1 MYLFVSI
8 CILCFHNLMGGD
20 MNEQEMQAGYQ
31 PNRLLD
37 TLIKDLHLKN
47 DAALC
52 RTLQIGPPL
61 ISKIRHGRLPVSASI
76 LIRMHETTGRSIR
89 ELRDVLGDRR
99 AKYRFGDIM
108 GKPKMLKKAEQSG
121 ESRSS
126 DTGAS
131 AF

>member
-1 MYLFVSI
+1 MS
-8 CILCFHNLMGGD
+8 
-20 MNEQEMQAGYQ
+20 EQQEAQGGYQ

-89 ELRDVLGDRR
+89 ELRQVLGDRR

-108 GKPKMLKKAEQSG
+108 GKPKTPKVEQAG

-126 DTGAS
+126 DTGMS
-131 AF
+131 A

>member
-1 MYLFVSI
+1 MS
-8 CILCFHNLMGGD
+8 D
-20 MNEQEMQAGYQ
+20 MELQDGYQ

-37 TLIKDLHLKN
+37 TLIKEMHLKN

-89 ELRDVLGDRR
+89 ELRQVLGDRR

-108 GKPKMLKKAEQSG
+108 GKPKSG
-121 ESRSS
+121 HLPSTSAVHA
-126 DTGAS
+126 TGAGMAS
-131 AF
+131 

>member
-1 MYLFVSI
+1 MS
-8 CILCFHNLMGGD
+8 D
-20 MNEQEMQAGYQ
+20 MELQGGYQ

-37 TLIKDLHLKN
+37 TLIKELHLKN

-76 LIRMHETTGRSIR
+76 LIRMHETTGRSIH
-89 ELRDVLGDRR
+89 ELRQVLGDRR

-108 GKPKMLKKAEQSG
+108 GKPKQGQIQQSG
-121 ESRSS
+121 
-126 DTGAS
+126 S
-131 AF
+131 AHAAEAIGVPS

>member
-1 MYLFVSI
+1 MS
-8 CILCFHNLMGGD
+8 D
-20 MNEQEMQAGYQ
+20 MELQDGYQ

-37 TLIKDLHLKN
+37 TLIKEMHLKN

-89 ELRDVLGDRR
+89 ELRQVLGDRR

-108 GKPKMLKKAEQSG
+108 GKPKSG
-121 ESRSS
+121 HSPSAG
-126 DTGAS
+126 TVHAAGAGMPS
-131 AF
+131 

>member
-1 MYLFVSI
+1 M
-8 CILCFHNLMGGD
+8 CFFYNLTGGV
-20 MNEQEMQAGYQ
+20 MNEQDVQGGYQ

-89 ELRDVLGDRR
+89 ELRQVLGDRR

-108 GKPKMLKKAEQSG
+108 GKPKTTKAEQNS
-121 ESRSS
+121 EPRSADS
-126 DTGAS
+126 SPS
-131 AF
+131 A

>member
-1 MYLFVSI
+1 MS
-8 CILCFHNLMGGD
+8 D
-20 MNEQEMQAGYQ
+20 MELQDGYQ

-37 TLIKDLHLKN
+37 TLIKEMHLKN

-89 ELRDVLGDRR
+89 ELRQVLGDRR

-108 GKPKMLKKAEQSG
+108 GKPKSAPPPSA
-121 ESRSS
+121 
-126 DTGAS
+126 GAVHAAGAGMAS
-131 AF
+131 

>member
-1 MYLFVSI
+1 MS
-8 CILCFHNLMGGD
+8 D
-20 MNEQEMQAGYQ
+20 MEWQDGYQ

-37 TLIKDLHLKN
+37 TLIKEMHLKN

-89 ELRDVLGDRR
+89 ELRLVLGDRR

-108 GKPKMLKKAEQSG
+108 GKPK
-121 ESRSS
+121 SS
-126 DTGAS
+126 PSQTNS
-131 AF
+131 ALHGTAVAMPS

>member
-1 MYLFVSI
+1 MS
-8 CILCFHNLMGGD
+8 
-20 MNEQEMQAGYQ
+20 EQDVQGGYQ

-108 GKPKMLKKAEQSG
+108 GKPKMPNKQVEQG
-121 ESRSS
+121 GNARSADS
-126 DTGAS
+126 GAS
-131 AF
+131 A

>member
-1 MYLFVSI
+1 MS
-8 CILCFHNLMGGD
+8 D
-20 MNEQEMQAGYQ
+20 MELQDGYQ

-37 TLIKDLHLKN
+37 TLIKEMHLKN

-89 ELRDVLGDRR
+89 ELRQVLGDRR

-108 GKPKMLKKAEQSG
+108 GKPKSG
-121 ESRSS
+121 HPPSVSVVHAA
-126 DTGAS
+126 GAGMAS
-131 AF
+131 

>member
-1 MYLFVSI
+1 
-8 CILCFHNLMGGD
+8 
-20 MNEQEMQAGYQ
+20 MNEQDVQGGYQ

-89 ELRDVLGDRR
+89 ELRQVLGDRR

-108 GKPKMLKKAEQSG
+108 GKPKTQKIEQNNEVRPTG
-121 ESRSS
+121 SS
-126 DTGAS
+126 PS
-131 AF
+131 A

>member
-1 MYLFVSI
+1 MS
-8 CILCFHNLMGGD
+8 D
-20 MNEQEMQAGYQ
+20 MELQDGYQ

-37 TLIKDLHLKN
+37 TLIKEMHLKN

-89 ELRDVLGDRR
+89 ELRQVLGDRR

-108 GKPKMLKKAEQSG
+108 GKPKAGHPPASG
-121 ESRSS
+121 AVHA
-126 DTGAS
+126 TGAGMAS
-131 AF
+131 

>member
-1 MYLFVSI
+1 
-8 CILCFHNLMGGD
+8 
-20 MNEQEMQAGYQ
+20 MNEQNLENGYQ

-37 TLIKDLHLKN
+37 TLISELHLKN

-89 ELRDVLGDRR
+89 ELRQVLGDRR

-108 GKPKMLKKAEQSG
+108 GKPKSAPAQQAPAAQPAEAAM
-121 ESRSS
+121 SS
-126 DTGAS
+126 AS
-131 AF
+131 S

>member
-1 MYLFVSI
+1 
-8 CILCFHNLMGGD
+8 
-20 MNEQEMQAGYQ
+20 MNEQEVQSGYQ

-37 TLIKDLHLKN
+37 TLIKELHLKN

-89 ELRDVLGDRR
+89 ELRQVLGDRR

-108 GKPKMLKKAEQSG
+108 GKPKTTQVQQSSVSQSAEAG
-121 ESRSS
+121 MSS
-126 DTGAS
+126 
-131 AF
+131 

>member
-1 MYLFVSI
+1 MSEQ
-8 CILCFHNLMGGD
+8 NLG
-20 MNEQEMQAGYQ
+20 NGYQ

-37 TLIKDLHLKN
+37 TLISDLHLKN

-89 ELRDVLGDRR
+89 ELRQVLGDRR

-108 GKPKMLKKAEQSG
+108 GKPKHAPAPQQDIAAQPAEAAMSAA
-121 ESRSS
+121 SS
-126 DTGAS
+126 
-131 AF
+131 